1 VIAALRAGP
10 TGDPANLL
18 QWFSH
23 RQARAPLGP
32 IPHQLWVTL
41 WHSAIALVIVVAI
54 AAPLGAVLAH
64 LRRGERIASFFVSV
78 GRAVPTVT
86 VVGVVVIISLRNGL
100 GSEPVPII
108 VALVLLGL
116 PPVFANTYAGVRN
129 VDEAPVSAARAMGAT
144 ELQVLL
150 QVELPLGLPVV
161 LAGIRTAAVQIVA
174 TEPLGAFFGGSG
186 VGFYLSNGIA
196 VDNTPQ
202 IQAAALLVAA
212 LAAGT
217 ELALVLATRL
227 TVPEG
232 IRRAGR
238 PPRHRL
244 RTRSSGTAPA
254 LPGTLREGVTV

>member
-1 VIAALRAGP
+1 VIALLRSGP
-10 TGDPANLL
+10 PSAPSNLL
-18 QWFSH
+18 EWFSH
-23 RQARAPLGP
+23 RDARAPLGP

-41 WHSAIALVIVVAI
+41 WHSAIALVIAVAV
-54 AAPLGAVLAH
+54 AAPLGALLAH
-64 LRRGERIASFFVSV
+64 LRRGERIAAFFVSV

-86 VVGVVVIISLRNGL
+86 VVGIVVIISLRNGL
-100 GSEPVPII
+100 GSEPLPII

-116 PPVFANTYAGVRN
+116 PPVFANAYAGVRN
-129 VDEAPVSAARAMGAT
+129 VDEAAVSAARAMGAT
-144 ELQVLL
+144 EAQVLL

-202 IQAAALLVAA
+202 VQAAAVLVAA

-217 ELALVLATRL
+217 ELALVLLTRL
-227 TVPEG
+227 TVPDG

-238 PPRHRL
+238 PPRKRL
-244 RTRSSGTAPA
+244 RERSPGTAPA
-254 LPGTLREGVTV
+254 VPGTLREGVTV